1 MSILMAI
8 LGSVL
13 CVASFWLL
21 IVNTSGACT
30 GIISLVACVGIIVC
44 SVVGAK
50 GWYDLFG
57 GKLPGKKN

>member
-1 MSILMAI
+1 MAILMAI

-21 IVNTSGACT
+21 VTNVSGACS
-30 GIISLVACVGIIVC
+30 GVLGLVACVGFIVC